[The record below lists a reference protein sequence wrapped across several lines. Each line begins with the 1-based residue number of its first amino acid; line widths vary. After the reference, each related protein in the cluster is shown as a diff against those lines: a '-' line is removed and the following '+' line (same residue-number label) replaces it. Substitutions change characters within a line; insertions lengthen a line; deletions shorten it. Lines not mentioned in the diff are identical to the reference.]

1 MPDDPDA
8 WAAALGLE
16 PDRAAAFARLAA
28 DMGLNA
34 PALLRV
40 MIARVA
46 EADRDMHRHS
56 LGGLG
61 DWAAID
67 AGGRG
72 AAAWF
77 VANYVLGG
85 LPLDI
90 RPTQFMWPADVPFP
104 WSAEECRAAVIGY
117 EVKWRG
123 SFDDFPNRLRG
134 LWEMS
139 DGYAVLRQP

>member
-1 MPDDPDA
+1 MPDESEA

-16 PDRAAAFARLAA
+16 PDQAAVFARLAA
-28 DMGLNA
+28 EMGLDA

-46 EADRDMHRHS
+46 EADRDMRRHS
-56 LGGLG
+56 LRGLG
-61 DWAAID
+61 DWAGID

-72 AAAWF
+72 AAAGF
-77 VANYVLGG
+77 VADYALGG

-123 SFDDFPNRLRG
+123 SFDDFLNRLRG

>member
-46 EADRDMHRHS
+46 EADRDMP
-56 LGGLG
+56 
-61 DWAAID
+61 AI
-67 AGGRG
+67 ASEASETGRRSTP
-72 AAAWF
+72 AAA
-77 VANYVLGG
+77 ARRPG
-85 LPLDI
+85 LSQI
-90 RPTQFMWPADVPFP
+90 TCSAACRSTSVRPSSCGRLTCRFP
-104 WSAEECRAAVIGY
+104 GAPKNVGQR
-117 EVKWRG
+117 
-123 SFDDFPNRLRG
+123 
-134 LWEMS
+134 
-139 DGYAVLRQP
+139 

>member
-28 DMGLNA
+28 DMGLDA

-46 EADRDMHRHS
+46 EADRDMRRHS

-61 DWAAID
+61 DWAAVD
-67 AGGRG
+67 AAGRG
-72 AAAWF
+72 AAAGF
-77 VANYVLGG
+77 VANYA
-85 LPLDI
+85 LDI